1 MQFSIQEKK
10 NCSSLTLY
18 TSSGSTGISQPLQ
31 NSKKKKKERKKE
43 KRKKERKKR
52 KNYQCLLKYIYI
64 QHEHD
69 CITRQNTISITTYV
83 MYHYIQRP
91 I

>member
-31 NSKKKKKERKKE
+31 NSKKKKK
-43 KRKKERKKR
+43 KKERKKKEKKKER
-52 KNYQCLLKYIYI
+52 KGK
-64 QHEHD
+64 
-69 CITRQNTISITTYV
+69 TTNAY
-83 MYHYIQRP
+83 
-91 I
+91 

>member
-31 NSKKKKKERKKE
+31 NSKKKKKN
-43 KRKKERKKR
+43 KERKK
-52 KNYQCLLKYIYI
+52 KEKKK
-64 QHEHD
+64 
-69 CITRQNTISITTYV
+69 
-83 MYHYIQRP
+83 
-91 I
+91 

>member
-31 NSKKKKKERKKE
+31 NSKKKK
-43 KRKKERKKR
+43 RKKERKKKKR
-52 KNYQCLLKYIYI
+52 KKEKEKLPMLIKIYIY
-64 QHEHD
+64 
-69 CITRQNTISITTYV
+69 TT
-83 MYHYIQRP
+83 
-91 I
+91 

>member
-31 NSKKKKKERKKE
+31 NSKKKKRKKE
-43 KRKKERKKR
+43 KRKKKKKKERKGK
-52 KNYQCLLKYIYI
+52 
-64 QHEHD
+64 
-69 CITRQNTISITTYV
+69 TTNA
-83 MYHYIQRP
+83 H
-91 I
+91 